1 LASPPRDVT
10 TPAGSDPASAARTA
24 AARSGL
30 LAAFAGVSCF
40 LALIQI
46 FCVFF
51 SLIGIALNQPL
62 AIIILVL
69 ILIISYLFATRFRE
83 PGTEQALTPSS
94 KRANPLLTGVLKI
107 LGIGFL
113 LWAGWV
119 WLQLW
124 ILASLRPP
132 YDWDGLYY
140 HIPAIHEWVLAGRVL
155 WIGNMMDIPFVS
167 YPMGVEV
174 CTFFMHHIFQT
185 TRLVN
190 ACNLW
195 YWPLA
200 FLAVVVIASRLGA
213 RGIWKWLA
221 GALVIGAPV
230 FISQSVSCYI
240 DIGFASAVMA
250 AIAASCIFVFHKE
263 LSLWYKAILFA
274 ANVGLAAGSKG
285 TGLPFAAVFFAA
297 VIIGLLCV
305 YGFKYWK
312 TWRRQILIGVL
323 IVLAIGGYW
332 YVRNTIKT
340 GNPIYP
346 LQLKFGVNVLI
357 EGYDHVLFNE
367 ANMPPW
373 LEKYPPPTRMFI
385 SWLQLD
391 APISSYAP
399 IGGMGYIWIAGAL
412 PAFFFLW
419 IQILRKRRSTVCPI
433 GEFAFLTALVLTLLI
448 VQPAAWWARFTL
460 WLHALGLPCF
470 AVVLHQVVSRWPMAK
485 RSFIPVLI
493 GFLVICAAIWESQKT
508 LQIEWKTGRIP
519 QAQGTFGKFLSSQ
532 EYMFPGM
539 AETSGFKAF
548 LRARKI
554 ARSPW
559 GRMGTLLGGVLAM
572 PLGQREI
579 RVLPRELEFEDISSL
594 REAGVQWVIWDVLG
608 AGEVPEILTREAQE
622 EHAYHPAHDVNCH
635 IIRL

>member
-1 LASPPRDVT
+1 MASLPRDVT
-10 TPAGSDPASAARTA
+10 APAESDPASAAKTA
-24 AARSGL
+24 APRFGL
-30 LAAFAGVSCF
+30 LAAFAGMSGF
-40 LALIQI
+40 LALIQV

-69 ILIISYLFATRFRE
+69 IVTLSSLFATRFRE
-83 PGTEQALTPSS
+83 PEAEQSLTPSS
-94 KRANPLLTGVLKI
+94 KRANLLLTGIFKI
-107 LGIGFL
+107 LGIGLL

-124 ILASLRPP
+124 ILALLRPP

-140 HIPAIHEWVLAGRVL
+140 HIPVIHEWVLAGRIL
-155 WIGNMMDIPFVS
+155 WIGNMTDVPFLS
-167 YPMGVEV
+167 YPMGVEA
-174 CTFFMHHIFQT
+174 CTFFMHHIFRT

-200 FLAVVVIASRLGA
+200 FLAVSVISSRLGA

-221 GALVIGAPV
+221 GALIIGAPV

-240 DIGFASAVMA
+240 DPGFTSAVMA
-250 AIAASCIFVFHKE
+250 SIAACCIFVFHKE
-263 LSLWYKAILFA
+263 LSLWYKAILLG

-285 TGLPFAAVFFAA
+285 TGLPFAIVFFAA
-297 VIIGLLCV
+297 VIIGALCV
-305 YGFKYWK
+305 HGFRHWK
-312 TWRRQILIGVL
+312 TWRTRILVGVL
-323 IVLAIGGYW
+323 VALAVGGYW
-332 YVRNTIKT
+332 YMRNAIKT

-357 EGYDHVLFNE
+357 EGYDYVLFND

-373 LEKYPPPTRMFI
+373 LEKYPTPTRMFV

-391 APISSYAP
+391 APISGYAP
-399 IGGMGYIWIAGAL
+399 IGGMGYIWVAGAL

-419 IQILRKRRSTVCPI
+419 IQIVRKRKQISYPV
-433 GEFAFLTALVLTLLI
+433 GEFAFLTALVLLLLI
-448 VQPAAWWARFTL
+448 MQPAVWWARFTV
-460 WLHALGLPCF
+460 WLHALGLPCV
-470 AVVLHQVVSRWPMAK
+470 AVVLHQAVSRWPMAK
-485 RSFIPVLI
+485 KTLIPVLM
-493 GFLVICAAIWESQKT
+493 GLLVIGVAIWESQNT
-508 LQIEWKTGRIP
+508 MQIEWKTGRIP
-519 QAQGTFGKFLSSQ
+519 QADGACGEFLSSQ

-539 AETSGFKAF
+539 ADTPGFKAF
-548 LRARKI
+548 LKARKI

-579 RVLPRELEFEDISSL
+579 RVLPRELNVEVISSL
-594 REAGVQWVIWDVLG
+594 REAGVHWVIWDVLG
-608 AGEVPEILTREAQE
+608 AGEVPEILTREVQE
-622 EHAYHPAHDVNCH
+622 EHTYQPAHDVDFH